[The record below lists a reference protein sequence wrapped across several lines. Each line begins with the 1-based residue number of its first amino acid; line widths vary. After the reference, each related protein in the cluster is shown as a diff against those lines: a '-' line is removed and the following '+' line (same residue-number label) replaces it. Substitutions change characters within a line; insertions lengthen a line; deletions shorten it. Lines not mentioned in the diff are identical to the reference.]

1 MSWDLTLYDH
11 WCQTKGDKN
20 ISGGNSTAETKF
32 GWRIKEFSERPEQKG
47 SSIRSDVFTAIS
59 IHGVPTDWYLEV
71 YPNGTESAKPG
82 FLSVVVALNSNE
94 IEIEAFYYFYFVNN
108 DGEEVE
114 IVPDND
120 TECYTRR
127 GSGWEFHDALPLND
141 KYWLLEDSLAIVC
154 KIVVDYVFTIPKYV
168 ADQGQKM
175 LEDLEEAYALKKPL
189 GLDVTVTCKD
199 KSFECSKFMLTARS
213 KVFNSMFQSN
223 MKESQTNIV
232 VIEDLKPSVVA
243 EMLHYIH
250 TGKVPKIDEN
260 AQELLAAADR
270 YQLEDLKRSCE
281 ENLIST
287 LKDQNMFDILI
298 LSDVYSAAR
307 LKKKAI
313 KFVTENLSSTS
324 SDWRKELA
332 EYPSLW
338 PDIVES
344 LLNLNS
350 ELKKF
355 APEHFTSDFD

>member
-59 IHGVPTDWYLEV
+59 IQGVATEWYLEV

-154 KIVVDYVFTIPKYV
+154 EIVVYDEFTIPNCE

-175 LEDLEEAYALKKPL
+175 LEDLEEAYTLKKPL

-213 KVFNSMFQSN
+213 DVFNSMFQSN
-223 MKESQTNIV
+223 MKESQTNKV

-250 TGKVPKIDEN
+250 TGKVPKIDEH
-260 AQELLAAADR
+260 AQGLLAAADR

-324 SDWRKELA
+324 SDWKKELA

-338 PDIVES
+338 PDIVDS
-344 LLNLNS
+344 LLNLNLKLMN
-350 ELKKF
+350 ELKEA
-355 APEHFTSDFD
+355 APWR